1 MDIFAAILIFLSMI
15 NCGVAF
21 AAITPIVPEKY
32 KDRVIDAT
40 TIVLVILGFG
50 MLIVFFSK

>member
-1 MDIFAAILIFLSMI
+1 MDVLAVILILLSMI

-21 AAITPIVPEKY
+21 SAITPIVPEKY
-32 KDRVIDAT
+32 KDRIIDAT
-40 TIVLVILGFG
+40 IVVLVILCVG

>member
-1 MDIFAAILIFLSMI
+1 MDILAVILILLGMI

-21 AAITPIVPEKY
+21 IAITPIVPGKY
-32 KDRVIDAT
+32 KDRIIDV
-40 TIVLVILGFG
+40 TITVLVILCIG